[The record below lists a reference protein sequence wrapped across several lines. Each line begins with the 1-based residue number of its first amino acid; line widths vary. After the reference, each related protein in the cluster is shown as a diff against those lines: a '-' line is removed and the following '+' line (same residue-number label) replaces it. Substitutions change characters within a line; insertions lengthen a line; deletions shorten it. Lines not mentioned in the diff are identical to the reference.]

1 MIMIDNKNL
10 KKPGKILTI
19 LFWSLISTFTLVF
32 IIVQLIVSPLGP
44 LSFQKFAG
52 TLFFPFIIIFITI
65 SISII
70 FLLFA
75 IKEKLEKIFKSFLI
89 LVAVCGIGFSLTF
102 LFHTLIY
109 AVLKEPFWIDLIAG
123 REITLNIIFGIL
135 LSLIFPI
142 GFIVGIIG
150 CIILFIK

>member
-1 MIMIDNKNL
+1 MLMLDNKNL

-19 LFWSLISTFTLVF
+19 LFWSLISTFVLVF
-32 IIVQLIVSPLGP
+32 IIVQIIVSPLGP

-52 TLFFPFIIIFITI
+52 TLFFPFIIIFIII

-89 LVAVCGIGFSLTF
+89 LVGVCGIGFSLSF
-102 LFHTLIY
+102 LSHTLIY
-109 AVLKEPFWIDLIAG
+109 AVFKGPFWIDLIASRG
-123 REITLNIIFGIL
+123 ITLNIIFGVL
-135 LSLIFPI
+135 LSLILYFST
-142 GFIVGIIG
+142 
-150 CIILFIK
+150 